1 MKTRKESGATST
13 DWALIIAAV
22 AVFAALLA
30 AMLGD
35 TLTAYINGLT
45 ALASQ

>member
-13 DWALIIAAV
+13 EYALII
-22 AVFAALLA
+22 

-45 ALASQ
+45 ALASH